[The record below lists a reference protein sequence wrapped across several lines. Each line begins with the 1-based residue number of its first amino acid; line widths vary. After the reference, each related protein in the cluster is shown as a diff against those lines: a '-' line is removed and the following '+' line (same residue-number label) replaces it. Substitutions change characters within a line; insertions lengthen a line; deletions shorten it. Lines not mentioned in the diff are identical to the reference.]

1 MLKNY
6 LKVAYRILRRQKG
19 YSFINILGMAVGM
32 ACCLFILLWVTDELS
47 YDRYHKNAANIY
59 RITYAEI
66 IGGAYDHY
74 DLPPFP
80 AAPAFKE
87 EIPEIVT
94 YTRMLRRTGLFTYGE
109 KKFDEDGIFY
119 GEEGFFRI
127 FSHEFIAGSPESA
140 LGEPNLLVLTE
151 SAAKKIFGSENPIGK
166 IVNLNGDGDLKVT
179 AVIKDVPKNSHFSF
193 KYLVSFSTQHQRL
206 GDYLKNW
213 FVILGWSY
221 VLLENGADPAA
232 VEQKMNAVAQRH
244 SGAKAREFGQQMEYH
259 LQKVTDIHLKSHIQ
273 DEIEANGNIQYIYIF
288 SVVAAFVLIIAC
300 INFINLATAR
310 SSHRGMEVGLRKVF
324 GAQRKRLISQ
334 FIAESLFLSLLGL
347 LLSILMVWL
356 LLPLFTN
363 ITGKQMNLGDLN
375 KGVVWGGFLVLI
387 VFTGVAAGSYTA
399 FFLSFYQ
406 PIHVLRG
413 RIGRGPQRPLLR
425 SGLVTFQFAVSVML
439 IIGTVVIMNQIRHMK
454 NASLGFDKEQVMVV
468 QVKGQGIRN
477 SFEAFKN
484 TLKQDSSVLEAAYSS
499 GIPGRVQ
506 NVITTFQEGKEESV
520 SHTFNVIYADYDFL
534 KAYGIDIAQGRD
546 FSRVFTSDAEGA
558 FLINETAGAKLD
570 WGEETVGKK
579 IGFSLENLEPIVG
592 ITKDFHYK
600 SVKEQIE
607 PLAIRLRAEAGS
619 FLSLKLKTDRIAE
632 TVAFVQKTWQEF
644 EKDRTFSCFFVDDF
658 FDSLY
663 HSEERLSRIIS
674 VFASVAIFVAC
685 LGLFGLASYTVEQ
698 STKEIGIRKV
708 LGASVPNIVF
718 LLSKNFTRWV
728 FVANVVAWPLSY
740 FILQKFWL
748 ENMPVRITL
757 SLWVFVSVG
766 LLSLLIALLT
776 VGLQSVRAALANPAD
791 SLRIE

>member
-1 MLKNY
+1 M
-6 LKVAYRILRRQKG
+6 
-19 YSFINILGMAVGM
+19 
-32 ACCLFILLWVTDELS
+32 
-47 YDRYHKNAANIY
+47 
-59 RITYAEI
+59 
-66 IGGAYDHY
+66 
-74 DLPPFP
+74 
-80 AAPAFKE
+80 
-87 EIPEIVT
+87 
-94 YTRMLRRTGLFTYGE
+94 
-109 KKFDEDGIFY
+109 
-119 GEEGFFRI
+119 
-127 FSHEFIAGSPESA
+127 
-140 LGEPNLLVLTE
+140 LVLTE

-179 AVIKDVPKNSHFSF
+179 GVIKDVPKNSHFSF

-244 SGAKAREFGQQMEYH
+244 SGAEARESGLQMEYH

-273 DEIEANGNIQYIYIF
+273 DEIEANGNIQYVYIF
-288 SVVAAFVLIIAC
+288 SIVATFILTIAC

-310 SSHRGMEVGLRKVF
+310 SSQRGMEVGLRKVL

-334 FIAESLFLSLLGL
+334 FITESLFLSLLSL

-356 LLPLFTN
+356 LLPLFNN

-375 KGVVWGGFLVLI
+375 KGIVWIGFFVLI
-387 VFTGVAAGSYTA
+387 VLTGLAAGSYPA
-399 FFLSFYQ
+399 FFLTSYQ

-413 RIGRGPQRPLLR
+413 RISRGTQRSLLR

-439 IIGTVVIMNQIRHMK
+439 IIGTVVVMNQIRHMK
-454 NASLGFDKEQVMVV
+454 KATLGFDKEQVMVV
-468 QVKGQGIRN
+468 QIKGRGIRN
-477 SFEAFKN
+477 AFEAFKN
-484 TLKQDSSVLEAAYSS
+484 SLKQDPSVLEATYSN
-499 GIPGRVQ
+499 GIPGRVN

-520 SHTFNVIYADYDFL
+520 SHTFNVIYADFDFL
-534 KAYGIDIAQGRD
+534 KAYRINIAQGRD

-558 FLINETAGAKLD
+558 FLINETAVAKLG

-579 IGFSLENLEPIVG
+579 IGFSLETLKPIVG
-592 ITKDFHYK
+592 ITKDFHYR

-607 PLAIRLRAEAGS
+607 PLAIRLRAEAGP
-619 FLSLKLKTDRIAE
+619 FLSLKLKTGRIAE
-632 TVAFVQKTWQEF
+632 TVAFVQKTWLEF
-644 EKDRTFSCFFVDDF
+644 EKDRTFSYFFVDDF

-663 HSEERLSRIIS
+663 HSEERLSRIVS

-685 LGLFGLASYTVEQ
+685 LGLFGLSSYTVEQ

-728 FVANVVAWPLSY
+728 FAANVVAWPLSY

-748 ENMPVRITL
+748 SNFPFRITL
-757 SLWVFVSVG
+757 NLWIFISVG

-776 VGLQSVRAALANPAD
+776 VGFQSVRAARANPAD
-791 SLRIE
+791 SLRTE